1 MLPYLILIIATLL
14 SLILLVIFLY
24 TTPHYD
30 YYKTSRLKQIL
41 RDSGLLIHND
51 LFVIK
56 IVYSFATGLYNNF
69 DDP

>member
-1 MLPYLILIIATLL
+1 MLPYLVLIVVTLF

-30 YYKTSRLKQIL
+30 YYKTTRMKQIL

-51 LFVIK
+51 LFVNK
-56 IVYSFATGLYNNF
+56 IIYTFATGLYLNV
-69 DDP
+69 